1 MKHATQTYRSASPY
15 DEGIAFVMPRG
26 EEDAPRVSDAFLR
39 RPEIR
44 VDRRGANSFGASG
57 GGVCRKRGPS
67 PPPGASSGL
76 DRLSRTWSGRRWP
89 VQTADAPS
97 SPSSRRRRCLR
108 RRGRQTVST
117 NVTRDDAAR
126 ESLAEFHVEFY
137 APIEPKCNL
146 PYPPPHVPHTH
157 PHHRRRPRWQRGRV
171 ADRGRGRARHPARD
185 APHPHDG
192 GAQDRRAGGAGL
204 LQLVPLRRRRDQRGG
219 PAARGDAARGLARS

>member
-76 DRLSRTWSGRRWP
+76 ARLSRDEERSAMAGPNRGRI
-89 VQTADAPS
+89 VL
-97 SPSSRRRRCLR
+97 PSSRRRRGLR

-146 PYPPPHVPHTH
+146 PYPPPHVHHTH
-157 PHHRRRPRWQRGRV
+157 PHHRRRPRWQRSGV
-171 ADRGRGRARHPARD
+171 AVAAAGVPVILHEM
-185 APHPHDG
+185 
-192 GAQDRRAGGAGL
+192 RRT
-204 LQLVPLRRRRDQRGG
+204 R
-219 PAARGDAARGLARS
+219 